1 MGGCLILNVNGVGG
15 VSEGPSPNPDGG
27 KPFGFRPLCPHPSVG
42 YTVCQPKAKTV
53 GNTLFSENDYFHRG
67 GPSFLP

>member
-27 KPFGFRPLCPHPSVG
+27 KPFGFRPLCPPQVVWLYCLPSPG
-42 YTVCQPKAKTV
+42 TKRWAKPCFQKMTI
-53 GNTLFSENDYFHRG
+53 SIG
-67 GPSFLP
+67 GVLRF